1 MGKAGKIKGDGAR
14 QIVSVT
20 ELCVEALVCVQQLL
34 QYSATFLFFILFP
47 YHGGSPGSRGGS
59 VTNEETSPG
68 PVKTYPQYFGG
79 APGRIYVAA
88 GGHGSP
94 IYI

>member
-20 ELCVEALVCVQQLL
+20 ELCVVCVCVQHLNRCKT
-34 QYSATFLFFILFP
+34 SAIFCNISFFNSLSISR
-47 YHGGSPGSRGGS
+47 GGHRGPGGGS

-68 PVKTYPQYFGG
+68 PVMD
-79 APGRIYVAA
+79 R
-88 GGHGSP
+88 
-94 IYI
+94 

>member
-1 MGKAGKIKGDGAR
+1 MCG
-14 QIVSVT
+14 V
-20 ELCVEALVCVQQLL
+20 CVCVQHLNRCKTSAIFCNISFF
-34 QYSATFLFFILFP
+34 YSLSISRGVT
-47 YHGGSPGSRGGS
+47 GVPGGGS

-68 PVKTYPQYFGG
+68 PVKTYPQDFGG

-94 IYI
+94 IYIYIHIHI

>member
-20 ELCVEALVCVQQLL
+20 ELCVEALVCVCNNFCNIL
-34 QYSATFLFFILFP
+34 QHFFFYSLSI
-47 YHGGSPGSRGGS
+47 SRGVTGVPGGS
-59 VTNEETSPG
+59 VTNEETSPA